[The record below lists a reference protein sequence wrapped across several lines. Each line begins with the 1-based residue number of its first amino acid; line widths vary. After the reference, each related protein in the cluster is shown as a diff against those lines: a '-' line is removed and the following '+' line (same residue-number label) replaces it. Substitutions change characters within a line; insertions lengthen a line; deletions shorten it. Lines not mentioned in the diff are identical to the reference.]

1 MTMTMSSE
9 TSSYLGFADG
19 VFDAYQNR
27 YKIRGRSAAGGQGQH
42 GLDGLLVAV
51 DHARRAIWIGNIPT
65 AIGYGRHSSQL
76 GRFAISRSY
85 RVWLFVWQCCRRLVT
100 HLHTTI
106 NDSFAPATFFDFVRQ
121 KFRMCSVLPPACESN
136 ELV

>member
-1 MTMTMSSE
+1 MTMSSE

-42 GLDGLLVAV
+42 GLDGILVAV
-51 DHARRAIWIGNIPT
+51 DHARRAIWIGNIPA

-76 GRFAISRSY
+76 GRRESRAAPLRSN
-85 RVWLFVWQCCRRLVT
+85 VGMVPGNPVHLVD
-100 HLHTTI
+100 I
-106 NDSFAPATFFDFVRQ
+106 
-121 KFRMCSVLPPACESN
+121 
-136 ELV
+136 